1 MDFYFLQSVQ
11 LNFTI
16 DLRKFNTKT
25 LLLSSALIAGL
36 VFTTSN
42 QVKADTTDTGDNTNV
57 L

>member
-1 MDFYFLQSVQ
+1 M
-11 LNFTI
+11 
-16 DLRKFNTKT
+16 RKFNTKT